1 MAKKRTKS
9 SKSVAATVTASDK
22 SIPLLDEEAL
32 NTLTAR
38 IEKGLGGDNSKA
50 GVDTITDS
58 SREQGGEKR
67 SLSKP
72 KQTSKLNNIELRRG
86 TKRDANGNAKTAG
99 KRSGK
104 DRNITEKEHGNDD
117 KAALLQEIMALGGTE
132 EDMDLVA
139 DVASDEEV
147 FSNTDLSL
155 DPSFR
160 KELAGFVSGLGIEKS
175 LDVPEEYSADETVW
189 DSASEAD
196 VSMEPD
202 LQRTEVSKEEPT
214 PTKQRNIGVPDKHN
228 RLVSTVIIRGGQ
240 LEADLA

>member
-9 SKSVAATVTASDK
+9 SKPVIATVNASEK
-22 SIPLLDEEAL
+22 SIPLLNEEAL
-32 NTLTAR
+32 HALTAR

-50 GVDTITDS
+50 GVDTITDRL
-58 SREQGGEKR
+58 REQGGRR
-67 SLSKP
+67 SSSKP
-72 KQTSKLNNIELRRG
+72 KQTSKLNIVELQRG
-86 TKRDANGNAKTAG
+86 TKRDANGNAKIAG
-99 KRSGK
+99 KRSK
-104 DRNITEKEHGNDD
+104 DRNITENEHGNDD

-139 DVASDEEV
+139 DVASDDEV

-155 DPSFR
+155 DPAFR

-175 LDVPEEYSADETVW
+175 VDIPEEDSADEAAW
-189 DSASEAD
+189 NSASEAD
-196 VSMEPD
+196 VSME
-202 LQRTEVSKEEPT
+202 LGQRTEVSKKETT
-214 PTKQRNIGVPDKHN
+214 PTTQHTIGVPDKLN